1 MHEWFT
7 CLCFWSAKEGDTEKR
22 ALTIMATLEEL
33 PMPRPSKTGSE
44 WKKGKGPNL
53 LSGSYTI
60 SKSPSVGAGRVDLAG
75 LARSMT
81 PDINKFNVMK
91 SPSLGRRKFFD
102 HSSTIGSP
110 STFRKQMTIETDRIL
125 RQQTEVRAYIRMQ

>member
-1 MHEWFT
+1 
-7 CLCFWSAKEGDTEKR
+7 
-22 ALTIMATLEEL
+22 
-33 PMPRPSKTGSE
+33 MPRPSKTGSE

-60 SKSPSVGAGRVDLAG
+60 SKSPSVGAGCVGLSG

-81 PDINKFNVMK
+81 PDIHQFKVMK
-91 SPSLGRRKFFD
+91 SPSLDRRKFLD

-125 RQQTEVRAYIRMQ
+125 RQQTEVCTYVRTYVCGNGQGCLVS